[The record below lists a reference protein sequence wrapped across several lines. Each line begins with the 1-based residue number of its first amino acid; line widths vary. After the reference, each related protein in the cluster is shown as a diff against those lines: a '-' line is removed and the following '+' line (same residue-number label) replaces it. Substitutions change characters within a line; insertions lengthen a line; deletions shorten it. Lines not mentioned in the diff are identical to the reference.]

1 MMISS
6 QKFVSPPVVG
16 FSSRLASSRAKAST
30 GAPPNRED
38 GVDVII
44 SMSKSKF
51 PRRLTQTMPMRA
63 SPTRLARP
71 RVVVFALASSSEDF
85 GKESSSASS
94 PEIENQ
100 TEEEEEEEE
109 DVDERLATV
118 LDRVSRL
125 SERYQTVLERTRRQK
140 KVLENARRCDVDV
153 VRANEGNECDFQ
165 AVLKTEAY
173 VKR

>member
-1 MMISS
+1 MTNPTTKPSVSS
-6 QKFVSPPVVG
+6 
-16 FSSRLASSRAKAST
+16 SSVASSSSL
-30 GAPPNRED
+30 E
-38 GVDVII
+38 
-44 SMSKSKF
+44 
-51 PRRLTQTMPMRA
+51 
-63 SPTRLARP
+63 
-71 RVVVFALASSSEDF
+71 ALASGLKRSIAPSMRTLDGAVATARWMQKDCVDAIDTCALTTETLLKDTNNVAALRRRT
-85 GKESSSASS
+85 KE
-94 PEIENQ
+94 EE
-100 TEEEEEEEE
+100 EEEEEEEE

>member
-1 MMISS
+1 MTNPTTKPS
-6 QKFVSPPVVG
+6 VS
-16 FSSRLASSRAKAST
+16 
-30 GAPPNRED
+30 
-38 GVDVII
+38 
-44 SMSKSKF
+44 
-51 PRRLTQTMPMRA
+51 
-63 SPTRLARP
+63 
-71 RVVVFALASSSEDF
+71 
-85 GKESSSASS
+85 SSSASS
-94 PEIENQ
+94 SSSLEALASGLKRSIAPSMRTLDGAVATARWMQKDCVDAIDTCALTTETLLKDTNNVAALRRR
-100 TEEEEEEEE
+100 TKEEEEEEEE

>member
-1 MMISS
+1 MTNPTTKPSS
-6 QKFVSPPVVG
+6 VS
-16 FSSRLASSRAKAST
+16 
-30 GAPPNRED
+30 
-38 GVDVII
+38 
-44 SMSKSKF
+44 
-51 PRRLTQTMPMRA
+51 
-63 SPTRLARP
+63 
-71 RVVVFALASSSEDF
+71 
-85 GKESSSASS
+85 SSSASS
-94 PEIENQ
+94 SSSLEALASGLKRSIAPSMRTLDGAVATARWMQKDCVDAIDTCALTTETLLKDTNNVAALRRRTKEE
-100 TEEEEEEEE
+100 EEEEEEEE

>member
-1 MMISS
+1 M
-6 QKFVSPPVVG
+6 QK
-16 FSSRLASSRAKAST
+16 
-30 GAPPNRED
+30 D
-38 GVDVII
+38 CVDAIDTCALTTETLL
-44 SMSKSKF
+44 KDTNNNAAL
-51 PRRLTQTMPMRA
+51 RRT
-63 SPTRLARP
+63 
-71 RVVVFALASSSEDF
+71 
-85 GKESSSASS
+85 K
-94 PEIENQ
+94 
-100 TEEEEEEEE
+100 EEEEE

-153 VRANEGNECDFQ
+153 VRANEGDECDFQ

>member
-1 MMISS
+1 MSD
-6 QKFVSPPVVG
+6 P
-16 FSSRLASSRAKAST
+16 
-30 GAPPNRED
+30 
-38 GVDVII
+38 
-44 SMSKSKF
+44 SKSSSSSSK
-51 PRRLTQTMPMRA
+51 PSSSSSSLD
-63 SPTRLARP
+63 
-71 RVVVFALASSSEDF
+71 ALASGLKRSIAPSMRTLDASVATARWMQKDVVDAIDACATTTETLLEDTARRTK
-85 GKESSSASS
+85 G
-94 PEIENQ
+94 
-100 TEEEEEEEE
+100 E
-109 DVDERLATV
+109 DDDDNVDERLATV

>member
-1 MMISS
+1 LTTETLL
-6 QKFVSPPVVG
+6 KDTNNVAA
-16 FSSRLASSRAKAST
+16 L
-30 GAPPNRED
+30 
-38 GVDVII
+38 
-44 SMSKSKF
+44 
-51 PRRLTQTMPMRA
+51 RRRT
-63 SPTRLARP
+63 
-71 RVVVFALASSSEDF
+71 
-85 GKESSSASS
+85 KE
-94 PEIENQ
+94 
-100 TEEEEEEEE
+100 EEEEEEEE

>member
-1 MMISS
+1 MRTLDGAVATVRWM
-6 QKFVSPPVVG
+6 QK
-16 FSSRLASSRAKAST
+16 
-30 GAPPNRED
+30 D
-38 GVDVII
+38 CVDAIDTCALTTETLLKDTNNVAAL
-44 SMSKSKF
+44 
-51 PRRLTQTMPMRA
+51 RRKT
-63 SPTRLARP
+63 
-71 RVVVFALASSSEDF
+71 
-85 GKESSSASS
+85 K
-94 PEIENQ
+94 
-100 TEEEEEEEE
+100 EEEEEEE

>member
-1 MMISS
+1 MTNPTTKPS
-6 QKFVSPPVVG
+6 VS
-16 FSSRLASSRAKAST
+16 
-30 GAPPNRED
+30 
-38 GVDVII
+38 
-44 SMSKSKF
+44 
-51 PRRLTQTMPMRA
+51 
-63 SPTRLARP
+63 
-71 RVVVFALASSSEDF
+71 
-85 GKESSSASS
+85 SSSASS
-94 PEIENQ
+94 SSSLEALASGLKRSIAPSMRTLDGAVATARWMQKDCVDAIDTCALTTETLLKDTNNDVAALRRRTKEEE
-100 TEEEEEEEE
+100 EEEEEEEE

>member
-1 MMISS
+1 MTNPTTKPSVSS
-6 QKFVSPPVVG
+6 
-16 FSSRLASSRAKAST
+16 SSVASSSSL
-30 GAPPNRED
+30 E
-38 GVDVII
+38 
-44 SMSKSKF
+44 
-51 PRRLTQTMPMRA
+51 
-63 SPTRLARP
+63 
-71 RVVVFALASSSEDF
+71 ALASGLKRSIAPSMRTLD
-85 GKESSSASS
+85 GAVATARWMQKDCVDA
-94 PEIENQ
+94 IDTCALT
-100 TEEEEEEEE
+100 TETLLKDTNNVAALRRRTKEEEEEEE

>member
-1 MMISS
+1 MTNPTTKPS
-6 QKFVSPPVVG
+6 VS
-16 FSSRLASSRAKAST
+16 
-30 GAPPNRED
+30 
-38 GVDVII
+38 
-44 SMSKSKF
+44 
-51 PRRLTQTMPMRA
+51 
-63 SPTRLARP
+63 
-71 RVVVFALASSSEDF
+71 
-85 GKESSSASS
+85 SSSASS
-94 PEIENQ
+94 SSSLEALASGLKRSIAPSMRTLDGAVATARWMQKDCVDAIDTCALT
-100 TEEEEEEEE
+100 TETLLKDTNNVAALRRTKEEEEEE

>member
-1 MMISS
+1 MSGLKRSIAPSMRTLDGAVATARWM
-6 QKFVSPPVVG
+6 QK
-16 FSSRLASSRAKAST
+16 
-30 GAPPNRED
+30 D
-38 GVDVII
+38 CVDAIDTCALTTETLLKDTNNVAAL
-44 SMSKSKF
+44 
-51 PRRLTQTMPMRA
+51 RRRT
-63 SPTRLARP
+63 
-71 RVVVFALASSSEDF
+71 
-85 GKESSSASS
+85 KE
-94 PEIENQ
+94 
-100 TEEEEEEEE
+100 EEEEEEEE

>member
-1 MMISS
+1 MD
-6 QKFVSPPVVG
+6 
-16 FSSRLASSRAKAST
+16 AK
-30 GAPPNRED
+30 GL
-38 GVDVII
+38 
-44 SMSKSKF
+44 
-51 PRRLTQTMPMRA
+51 RRRHRHVRFDEETLLKDTNNVA
-63 SPTRLARP
+63 
-71 RVVVFALASSSEDF
+71 ALRRRT
-85 GKESSSASS
+85 K
-94 PEIENQ
+94 
-100 TEEEEEEEE
+100 EEEEEEE

-153 VRANEGNECDFQ
+153 VRGNEGNECDFQ

>member
-1 MMISS
+1 MNHPTTKQSVSS
-6 QKFVSPPVVG
+6 
-16 FSSRLASSRAKAST
+16 
-30 GAPPNRED
+30 
-38 GVDVII
+38 
-44 SMSKSKF
+44 
-51 PRRLTQTMPMRA
+51 
-63 SPTRLARP
+63 
-71 RVVVFALASSSEDF
+71 
-85 GKESSSASS
+85 SSSASS
-94 PEIENQ
+94 SSLEALASGLKRSIAPSMRTLDGAVATARWMQKDCVDAIDTCALTTETLLKDTNNVAALRRR
-100 TEEEEEEEE
+100 TKEEEEEEEAE

>member
-1 MMISS
+1 MTNPTTKPSS
-6 QKFVSPPVVG
+6 SVSK
-16 FSSRLASSRAKAST
+16 SSSDASSSSSSL
-30 GAPPNRED
+30 E
-38 GVDVII
+38 
-44 SMSKSKF
+44 
-51 PRRLTQTMPMRA
+51 
-63 SPTRLARP
+63 
-71 RVVVFALASSSEDF
+71 ALASGLKRSIAPSMRTLDGAVATARWMQKDCVDAIDTCALTTETLLKDTNNDVAALRRRT
-85 GKESSSASS
+85 KE
-94 PEIENQ
+94 E
-100 TEEEEEEEE
+100 EEEEEEEE

>member
-1 MMISS
+1 MRTLDGAVATARWM
-6 QKFVSPPVVG
+6 QK
-16 FSSRLASSRAKAST
+16 
-30 GAPPNRED
+30 D
-38 GVDVII
+38 CVDAIDTCALTTETLLKDTNNVAAL
-44 SMSKSKF
+44 
-51 PRRLTQTMPMRA
+51 RRRT
-63 SPTRLARP
+63 
-71 RVVVFALASSSEDF
+71 
-85 GKESSSASS
+85 KE
-94 PEIENQ
+94 
-100 TEEEEEEEE
+100 EEEEEEEE

>member
-1 MMISS
+1 MTNPTTKPSS
-6 QKFVSPPVVG
+6 YV
-16 FSSRLASSRAKAST
+16 
-30 GAPPNRED
+30 
-38 GVDVII
+38 
-44 SMSKSKF
+44 SKSSSS
-51 PRRLTQTMPMRA
+51 LE
-63 SPTRLARP
+63 
-71 RVVVFALASSSEDF
+71 ALASGLKRSIAPSMRTLDGAVATARWMQKDCVDAIDTCALTTETLLKDTNNVAALRRRT
-85 GKESSSASS
+85 KE
-94 PEIENQ
+94 E
-100 TEEEEEEEE
+100 EEEEEEEE

-153 VRANEGNECDFQ
+153 VRANEGDECDFQ